1 MSLKLDYLDDA
12 DDGGPLIR
20 IFGRDE
26 AAMRRFIDAM
36 EHLQAEGPMLT
47 LGPEHGITP
56 VNCELSVVHRARER
70 ASLRELTPR
79 RRFLWT
85 LDEWKYD
92 NVVGLL
98 EPFRELSLYD
108 AYQWLEDDRGVD
120 ADGRPLSILLSA
132 SESGTW

>member
-1 MSLKLDYLDDA
+1 MDLTLDYLNDL
-12 DDGGPLIR
+12 DDGSSLIR

-26 AAMRRFIDAM
+26 VAMRRFIDAM
-36 EHLQAEGPMLT
+36 EDLQAEGPMLT

-56 VNCELSVVHRARER
+56 VNCELSIVRRARER
-70 ASLRELTPR
+70 TSLRELTPR

-98 EPFRELSLYD
+98 EPFQELKLFD
-108 AYQWLEDDRGVD
+108 AYQWLEDDSGVD
-120 ADGRPLSILLSA
+120 ADGRPLRILLSA
-132 SESGTW
+132 SDRGVW